1 MDQGRVAGFRG
12 RWPDETIR
20 LTIMSAG
27 KIARSHFAAAIT
39 QAKAEAQDLDAV
51 ARTMLAE
58 AVKSMLERRSVKDVQ
73 AEILAAADNVDPD
86 KDYMFMRP

>member
-1 MDQGRVAGFRG
+1 
-12 RWPDETIR
+12 
-20 LTIMSAG
+20 MSAG